1 MSVPEKDNRIEFPP
15 TLIDF
20 DNQVGVTGQLHDTFP
35 AAGQQPRYDWMR
47 IALIGL
53 LSCQSSN
60 DPPTQYRIGTP
71 WFNRVKNAY
80 YIWNGSDWVSIAS
93 FISLMDLTASSGDTD
108 TILSL
113 SEWFTQVQDILS
125 SIKPRSTFSG
135 KSSANGVTSIPVPA
149 TVQDFI
155 KDIFTLLRPIVHING
170 LLIDPRLTPFSA
182 GCPTNIE
189 LLGGIT
195 LKKNDTFT
203 VFIERYDLFFVDD
216 VIAS

>member
-1 MSVPEKDNRIEFPP
+1 MAQPEHDNRIQLPP
-15 TLIDF
+15 TPVDF
-20 DNQVGVTGQLHDTFP
+20 DNVVGVTGQAHDTYP
-35 AAGQQPRYDWMR
+35 AAGQQPRFDWQR
-47 IALIGL
+47 IFLIGL

-60 DPPTQYRIGTP
+60 DPPTQYRTGTV
-71 WFNRVKNAY
+71 WFKRDKKAY
-80 YIWNGSDWVSIAS
+80 YIWDGTAWTSIAA
-93 FISLMDLTASSGDTD
+93 FIPLADLGIGDSAGSV
-108 TILSL
+108 LSL
-113 SEWFTQVQDILS
+113 SEWFAQVQAILS

-135 KSSANGVTSIPVPA
+135 KSSANNITKIPVPQ

-155 KDIFTLLRPIVHING
+155 KDIFTLLSPVVHING

-182 GCPTNIE
+182 GCPKNIE
-189 LLGGIT
+189 LLGGVK

>member
-1 MSVPEKDNRIEFPP
+1 MAVPEKDNRIQLPP

-20 DNQVGVTGQLHDTFP
+20 DDQVGITGQDHDNFP
-35 AAGQQPRYDWMR
+35 AAGQQPRFDWMR
-47 IALIGL
+47 IFCIGL

-80 YIWNGSDWVSIAS
+80 YIWSGTDWVSIAS
-93 FISLMDLTASSGDTD
+93 FISLMDITGSGGTTD

-125 SIKPRSTFSG
+125 SIKPRVTYSG
-135 KSSANGVTSIPVPA
+135 HASLNGIISIPVPS
-149 TVQDFI
+149 TVQDLI

-189 LLGGIT
+189 LLGGVK
-195 LKKNDTFT
+195 LNKNDTFT
-203 VFIERYDLFFVDD
+203 VIIERYDLFLSDE